1 MEDEVG
7 VNVVKKSLFS
17 LFAPGLQKLAATASC
32 RFFAAAVLLSAWGEN
47 GLAAAHTN
55 HRQSRRRVPRVEQA
69 HGV

>member
-1 MEDEVG
+1 VEDEVG
-7 VNVVKKSLFS
+7 VNLLKKSRVFS
-17 LFAPGLQKLAATASC
+17 LFTPELQNL
-32 RFFAAAVLLSAWGEN
+32 RLPAAAFCHGRLSAWGEN

>member
-17 LFAPGLQKLAATASC
+17 LFTPGLQKLAAATALPL
-32 RFFAAAVLLSAWGEN
+32 FAAAVPLRLGGN

-55 HRQSRRRVPRVEQA
+55 HRQSRRRVPRVEQT